1 MANESESTVHTNQMK
16 NNPPH
21 PGTLNPLPFIKSS
34 SNRDRQ
40 IVLRYSHDLDVNKPL
55 RIRPVCINEPNVT
68 SRNRARCIREKVL
81 IQLGLMLLASLHVP
95 LELSTFQYNMHLF
108 FPPLLERQKPFL
120 LFLWPC
126 SSYKNQCH
134 ASLRAGNLHY
144 KLKAAS
150 FSEQKSQKKARI
162 RRRLITY
169 RY

>member
-21 PGTLNPLPFIKSS
+21 PGTGTLNPLPFIKSS
-34 SNRDRQ
+34 SNREIDS
-40 IVLRYSHDLDVNKPL
+40 RYSHDLDVNKPL

-108 FPPLLERQKPFL
+108 FPP
-120 LFLWPC
+120 
-126 SSYKNQCH
+126 
-134 ASLRAGNLHY
+134 
-144 KLKAAS
+144 
-150 FSEQKSQKKARI
+150 
-162 RRRLITY
+162 
-169 RY
+169 